1 MHTPLRVVMLSI
13 VFQQVVGPGSWALTR
28 TAATHKSWV
37 GGWWLVS
44 LSRRLVQLTAEAS
57 PHPTSIKIRL
67 QIYGVCGHI
76 ASHHLN
82 HSITSSRTFSHHPH
96 LLISLSMLNS
106 AVQQRQKFATLLD
119 KHSLIL
125 ENLQQPLTFNRL
137 SRIPG

>member
-1 MHTPLRVVMLSI
+1 MRIII
-13 VFQQVVGPGSWALTR
+13 VTR
-28 TAATHKSWV
+28 LLYNNLDPIIYIINIENFTIPS
-37 GGWWLVS
+37 WWLVS